1 VTTWASVIDRTMA
14 ASLQVLV
21 SIGLPVPT
29 VAAPRTRETS
39 PSRVAVVVER
49 PGVPPVH
56 RSPKL
61 ATGSH
66 ADLLGV
72 SVGAVERRVC
82 GTPEPGNI
90 DGAQALAVG

>member
-21 SIGLPVPT
+21 SIGLPVLT
-29 VAAPRTRETS
+29 VPPRRSRATS
-39 PSRVAVVVER
+39 PSRVAVVVDGLASR
-49 PGVPPVH
+49 RFIGVQ
-56 RSPKL
+56 L

-72 SVGAVERRVC
+72 SVGVVERRVC

-90 DGAQALAVG
+90 DGAQALTVG